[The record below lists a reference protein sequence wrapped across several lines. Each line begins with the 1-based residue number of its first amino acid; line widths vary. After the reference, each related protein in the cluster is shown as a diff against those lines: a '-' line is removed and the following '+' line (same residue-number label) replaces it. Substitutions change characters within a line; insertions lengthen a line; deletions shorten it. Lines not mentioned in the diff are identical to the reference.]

1 MAGNQNQPVRVYTKQ
16 YANILGTVFQARAAF
31 AQALAPVQIL
41 DGVQQNKKA
50 FSVKT
55 SGVPV
60 VVGEYKTGA
69 DDVFGDGSGVK
80 NRFGNLTE
88 VIYEDTDVDY
98 DYTLAIREGFDRHTV
113 NNDLN
118 AAVADRFKL
127 QSEAQTRKASVRIG
141 KHLSDAA
148 GKDLALASL
157 TDAEILK
164 TFNKAA
170 AYFTDTEVTA
180 PVTVYVRQEIYNA
193 IVDMAANTA
202 AKGSSVSIDNNG
214 VTKYKGFTIQPE
226 AKSNF
231 PTGTIALFV
240 PNAIVIPFIGIQTA
254 RTIESNDFDG
264 VELQAAAKGG
274 QYTLEDN
281 KKAIIKVTGTI
292 TEL

>member
-1 MAGNQNQPVRVYTKQ
+1 MAGNQNQPARVYTKQ

-69 DDVFGDGSGVK
+69 NDVFGDGSGVK

-88 VIYEDTDVDY
+88 VIYEDTEVDY

-180 PVTVYVRQEIYNA
+180 PVTAYVRQEIYNA

-202 AKGSSVSIDNNG
+202 AKGSSVSIDKNG
-214 VTKYKGFTIQPE
+214 VTMYKGFAIQPE